1 MKGKR
6 DEGKARKGEGRKRW
20 GKEGVDERM
29 EEAGEGREWGLRSVR
44 GLDA

>member
-20 GKEGVDERM
+20 GKEAVNERK
-29 EEAGEGREWGLRSVR
+29 EEAGEGRGGGLRSVVQ
-44 GLDA
+44 